1 MLIIEESRDQE
12 QIQQEMMGPSAN
24 GTTSRGSGKQQA
36 SPGRADE
43 ERTEDQYD
51 FSDKQF
57 RQSPQAVIES
67 NASGT
72 MPEDREHFFQIDEA
86 DEAAQGGDDFQLD
99 ETDFMDPYGNNQDG
113 GYIDD

>member
-1 MLIIEESRDQE
+1 M
-12 QIQQEMMGPSAN
+12 
-24 GTTSRGSGKQQA
+24 
-36 SPGRADE
+36 
-43 ERTEDQYD
+43 
-51 FSDKQF
+51 
-57 RQSPQAVIES
+57 IES

-72 MPEDREHFFQIDEA
+72 MPEDREHFFQMDEA